1 MRSRIRC
8 VHRTGLLGG
17 ITQQTGESNRLDPP
31 YTLPGIL
38 LHTCARSLSSKK
50 SSSSRPLEWRYIAL
64 HHSPFPI
71 SIRGTVLASH
81 HIKVALA
88 ISFILVFLHTFLT
101 LRREKAKKIHT
112 ILTFI
117 SGRNNGTRLNR
128 LLKMGYTMN
137 TNFEIANL
145 TPKQNKM
152 NDNYSTIGQD

>member
-38 LHTCARSLSSKK
+38 LHPCARSLSSKK

-145 TPKQNKM
+145 TPR
-152 NDNYSTIGQD
+152 TEQDE